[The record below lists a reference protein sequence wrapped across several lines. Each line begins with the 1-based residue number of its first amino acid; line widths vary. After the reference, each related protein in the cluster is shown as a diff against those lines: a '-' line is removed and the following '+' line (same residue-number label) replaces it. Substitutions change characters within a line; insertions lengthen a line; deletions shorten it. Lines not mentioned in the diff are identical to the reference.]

1 MALGSKPLG
10 IILGLLLLGLLIFM
24 ECIPYLGG
32 PPASG
37 EAPTHAMVFGKQ
49 FAQLPPWVKIW
60 MVFQDLIIASSLW
73 FVLWKKEAQVYVL
86 APLASHA
93 FLFPVM
99 PMVPIESLTLGF
111 AALSHFFWI
120 PALIYLVWK
129 WPTVDKNSPFGMWM
143 TVAIAQ
149 LAFSLI
155 FDIPQGISFL
165 MSLLS

>member
-1 MALGSKPLG
+1 MKLGSLPVG
-10 IILGLLLLGLLIFM
+10 IILGILLLALLLFM
-24 ECIPYLGG
+24 ELIPFLGS
-32 PPASG
+32 PPVPG

-49 FAQLPPWVKIW
+49 FGQLPPWVKVW
-60 MVFQDLIIASSLW
+60 MVFQDIIIASSLW
-73 FVLWKKEAQVYVL
+73 FVLFRKEAQVYAI

-120 PALIYLVWK
+120 PSLIYLVWM
-129 WPTVDKNSPFGMWM
+129 WPNVDKGTPFGVWM

-149 LAFSLI
+149 LIFSLI
-155 FDIPQGISFL
+155 FDIPQGIQFL
-165 MSLLS
+165 IGLM